1 MARNC
6 PPCTRVRIGG
16 KEGENSNCLILFAMC
31 FGRVGMVGN
40 FARNAVGSL
49 DFWPA
54 FSFGKVWEIC
64 QIGVSSLPTS
74 TAEFANSLF
83 CVEKKTMPRRPAR
96 HNLLYFVPVYKS
108 KSGSKKSE
116 KSV

>member
-1 MARNC
+1 
-6 PPCTRVRIGG
+6 
-16 KEGENSNCLILFAMC
+16 
-31 FGRVGMVGN
+31 MVGN
-40 FARNAVGSL
+40 FAQNGVGSL

-64 QIGVSSLPTS
+64 QIGVSRLPTS
-74 TAEFANSLF
+74 TARFANSSLRM
-83 CVEKKTMPRRPAR
+83 EKKTMPRRPAR
-96 HNLLYFVPVYKS
+96 HNLHYFVPVYKT

>member
-6 PPCTRVRIGG
+6 STCTRVRIGG
-16 KEGENSNCLILFAMC
+16 KEGENPNCLILFVMC
-31 FGRVGMVGN
+31 FGCVGMVGN
-40 FARNAVGSL
+40 FARNGVGIL

-54 FSFGKVWEIC
+54 FSFGKVWEFC

-96 HNLLYFVPVYKS
+96 HNLLYFVPVYNS
-108 KSGSKKSE
+108 KPGSKKSE

>member
-1 MARNC
+1 MARIC
-6 PPCTRVRIGG
+6 STCTRVRIGG
-16 KEGENSNCLILFAMC
+16 KEGENPNCLILFVMC
-31 FGRVGMVGN
+31 FGCVGMVGN
-40 FARNAVGSL
+40 FARNGVGSL

-54 FSFGKVWEIC
+54 FSFGKVREIC

-74 TAEFANSLF
+74 TAEFANSSLR
-83 CVEKKTMPRRPAR
+83 VEKKTMPRRLAR

-108 KSGSKKSE
+108 KPGSKKSG